1 MRLRKARQVHSPESR
16 RRADRLVSPKVFEE
30 VFERPGTGRLQLG
43 TQQTAQLNSGPPA
56 HPAVTAQQFPTHVFE
71 MGSLGRG
78 GGPQSPAL
86 GPAHLIQS
94 LIQMR
99 GDVEAIQ
106 HMQRLAGFGGDN
118 IQVRLPHVAANDHV
132 EQLVEKAIAEM
143 QGKEYDATANLS
155 ELQSQSLALVKKAG
169 DVAKVLDSHGVADAL
184 DALLGSYGLSHTYA
198 NASDVIVKLMAL
210 MNTSLK
216 GVAYTKGDLRL
227 LIDIVE
233 YHAKDYVLT
242 TKIGPIRTKQYLKKD
257 DKTTNATDDQNKAT
271 DKIQPLI
278 SERRTI

>member
-1 MRLRKARQVHSPESR
+1 MPVPKTKTTATITINEVKWKQFQKLSKEKLNMAASP
-16 RRADRLVSPKVFEE
+16 
-30 VFERPGTGRLQLG
+30 
-43 TQQTAQLNSGPPA
+43 
-56 HPAVTAQQFPTHVFE
+56 
-71 MGSLGRG
+71 
-78 GGPQSPAL
+78 
-86 GPAHLIQS
+86 
-94 LIQMR
+94 
-99 GDVEAIQ
+99 
-106 HMQRLAGFGGDN
+106 
-118 IQVRLPHVAANDHV
+118 HV

-242 TKIGPIRTKQYLKKD
+242 AKIDAIRTKQYLKKD
-257 DKTTNATDDQNKAT
+257 DKTTNANKTDQNKAT

-278 SERRTI
+278 SEEELSEAAKGLSNCLAEISKPEEAPEEAPA